1 MTKESLFSF
10 LFRRSRLSPPQI
22 LPELPKEVTELR
34 PDVHQ
39 IYSDHQLLVSHLI
52 ANPKKAQA
60 ILQEYLDSPEFSHD
74 SQLFGQFISACLFKF
89 NPNPS
94 EAIRIAK
101 EAEPLSLD
109 RGLQRIQTRVL
120 RKLLKTIN
128 PTQESASLPEV
139 GQEIAQQFMQN
150 NHQLPQPVLN
160 EYQRYIREK
169 TLSQLGLNNTLTA
182 KNLDKEKKRQKS
194 LSFPPNSQIPQES
207 GEENQFHYRICY
219 LASANTDP
227 IPVPNGEKFGRL
239 FKSRGLNNLTA
250 EEIFARIQRLEGR
263 HPTDIHQQ
271 YSARVAGGPFAGWHE
286 ILVGKTGRILFKIET
301 LPEGKHQITFCAGS
315 HEVVY
320 ATKRRKPPD
329 RSRSL

>member
-1 MTKESLFSF
+1 MTKESLFSL

-139 GQEIAQQFMQN
+139 GQEIARQFMQN
-150 NHQLPQPVLN
+150 NHQLPQSVLN
-160 EYQRYIREK
+160 EYRIYIREK

-182 KNLDKEKKRQKS
+182 ENLDKGKKRQKS
-194 LSFPPNSQIPQES
+194 PSSPPNSQIPQES

-239 FKSRGLNNLTA
+239 FKSRGLNLSA

-263 HPTDIHQQ
+263 RPTDIHQQ
-271 YSARVAGGPFAGWHE
+271 YSIRVAGGPFAGWHE

-301 LPEGKHQITFCAGS
+301 LSDGKYQITFCAGS

>member
-1 MTKESLFSF
+1 MTKESLFSL
-10 LFRRSRLSPPQI
+10 LFRRSRLPPPQI

-94 EAIRIAK
+94 EAIRIVK

-128 PTQESASLPEV
+128 PTQESASLEEV
-139 GQEIAQQFMQN
+139 GQQIARWEKPAEFFLRLRPSQTGNIKSRFVPVRTK
-150 NHQLPQPVLN
+150 LFTQP
-160 EYQRYIREK
+160 R
-169 TLSQLGLNNTLTA
+169 
-182 KNLDKEKKRQKS
+182 
-194 LSFPPNSQIPQES
+194 
-207 GEENQFHYRICY
+207 EENH
-219 LASANTDP
+219 P
-227 IPVPNGEKFGRL
+227 IEAAVF
-239 FKSRGLNNLTA
+239 S
-250 EEIFARIQRLEGR
+250 Q
-263 HPTDIHQQ
+263 
-271 YSARVAGGPFAGWHE
+271 
-286 ILVGKTGRILFKIET
+286 
-301 LPEGKHQITFCAGS
+301 
-315 HEVVY
+315 
-320 ATKRRKPPD
+320 PP
-329 RSRSL
+329 L